1 MFALAEKQA
10 SYGDTEVN
18 QSQRD
23 SNTSLQHDA
32 VELSWF
38 SQVSLAAAEFS
49 NYLRT
54 AAGINN
60 EPFELFLQELRQL
73 F

>member
-1 MFALAEKQA
+1 MNGFCIYFEFNHKMFALAEKQA

-32 VELSWF
+32 VELS
-38 SQVSLAAAEFS
+38 
-49 NYLRT
+49 
-54 AAGINN
+54 
-60 EPFELFLQELRQL
+60 
-73 F
+73 